1 MSGHRRFQI
10 IQMPPASQVVE
21 DHSGERNPLVK
32 IFEPLD
38 QRSRAARHAGRVD
51 HQQYRQ
57 VQPFGHLGRGAG
69 LIVAAETVEQSHDP
83 FDYGNIAVTA
93 MAPERLKVVSPVEHP
108 AVQVAAGA
116 ARHPG
121 MVPRIDE
128 IRSDLKGC
136 HGQSPAPQGCHQAEG
151 DSGFPDP
158 AMGAGYDEA
167 FVDDMLLSI
176 GRRMWLT

>member
-1 MSGHRRFQI
+1 MLAALTTSNTGRFSHLAI
-10 IQMPPASQVVE
+10 WAVEPAS
-21 DHSGERNPLVK
+21 SLPLK
-32 IFEPLD
+32 P
-38 QRSRAARHAGRVD
+38 SK
-51 HQQYRQ
+51 
-57 VQPFGHLGRGAG
+57 
-69 LIVAAETVEQSHDP
+69 QSHDP